1 VEQGDEGQR
10 ESGQQHA
17 AGAGG
22 LAVIAVRGMI
32 VIVIVVLIV
41 IVVIVVVERGFVRVE
56 AEGRQRCH
64 EQQRQRG
71 PQCGREAVQLDSEFS
86 AHGMS

>member
-1 VEQGDEGQR
+1 VVQGDEGQR
-10 ESGQQHA
+10 EPGQQDA
-17 AGAGG
+17 ADAGG

-32 VIVIVVLIV
+32 AFVIMIVG
-41 IVVIVVVERGFVRVE
+41 VVVVGVRRGRVRVRVE